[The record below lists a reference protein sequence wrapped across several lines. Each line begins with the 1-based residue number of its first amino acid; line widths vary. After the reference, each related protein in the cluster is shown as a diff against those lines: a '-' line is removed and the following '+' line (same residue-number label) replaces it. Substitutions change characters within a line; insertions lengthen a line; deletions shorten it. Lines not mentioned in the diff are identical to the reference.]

1 MASTNAVKARQIHGN
16 GVVHRDAQLV
26 GHHLCQLGHAA
37 LAEGGVDLVGFSIP
51 HGLGVTGDADAVDV
65 AVHSVHSYQNVGV
78 AVAVAVVRAG
88 DQDGVEAALALQ
100 VGTQGLLGRLFLR
113 GLAGNPCPRTRA
125 GTGSSAAFCSGAFRK
140 KAFTSHADGEQ
151 DQDDDQ
157 KDLQGAGLLPLT
169 AAGSS
174 GHMK

>member
-1 MASTNAVKARQIHGN
+1 MAEADHPHGVGTVEVLDALFEMDAEVLNGIVIVHVDGHIEIHAADGLHQRLKAGQIHGN

-88 DQDGVEAALALQ
+88 DQNGVEAALALQ
-100 VGTQGLLGRLFLR
+100 MGPQGLLGRL
-113 GLAGNPCPRTRA
+113 
-125 GTGSSAAFCSGAFRK
+125 
-140 KAFTSHADGEQ
+140 
-151 DQDDDQ
+151 
-157 KDLQGAGLLPLT
+157 LLL
-169 AAGSS
+169 G
-174 GHMK
+174 